1 MGCFVTV
8 AKAAQIVGVSAKQIQ
23 TEIDRGELS
32 AVRGMIHIE
41 DLREVHPDADLHEVD
56 MVSWVTAIKDNPAQL
71 RADDKPINEFSKQ
84 ELLEHLGRANVELAY
99 YRDRHSKFESLLK
112 EICFSLQDLK
122 KKSEEPNKLQSII
135 ALIERKR
142 SH

>member
-1 MGCFVTV
+1 MGCFVTI

-23 TEIDRGELS
+23 TEIDSGILS
-32 AVRGMIHIE
+32 AVRGMVHIE
-41 DLREVHPDADLHEVD
+41 DLRDAHPDADMHEVD

-71 RADDKPINEFSKQ
+71 RADDKPINEFTKL
-84 ELLEHLGRANVELAY
+84 ELLEQLGRANVELAY
-99 YRDRHSKFESLLK
+99 YRDRHTKLESLLK

-122 KKSEEPNKLQSII
+122 KKSDEPNKIQSII
-135 ALIERKR
+135 ALVERKR